1 MSKFNQHTS
10 LVCSVQRDNT
20 RNSIP
25 CCEVCDYCGSDQLTE
40 HCEGITCLKC
50 SRVSLITFT
59 STKQNHTVIEYNTH
73 DFAREIL
80 HELGDRVGMSTL
92 LQVHAR
98 ELFLSAQKNLKQQ
111 KKMTVF

>member
-20 RNSIP
+20 

-40 HCEGITCLKC
+40 HCKGITCLKC

-59 STKQNHTVIEYNTH
+59 STKQNHTIIEYNTH
-73 DFAREIL
+73 DFARKIL
-80 HELGDRVGMSTL
+80 HEIGDRVGMSTL

-98 ELFLSAQKNLKQQ
+98 ELFLSAQKKFKTAKIN
-111 KKMTVF
+111 